1 MLSNEI
7 LDGLDVVTCRCLE
20 LRNPCDIR
28 IAEVR
33 RDVTQGKTLIGA
45 KFRTE
50 KTLIREANQPLN
62 FHVNPSTIESRFG
75 QMLTDLGDRTVV
87 ATVQRTERLGR
98 KDHISILAV
107 LSPRAVC
114 APPFHRH
121 TVAMQGGCHVLHA
134 VMVISA
140 NLVNTTNLLD
150 GAIADLERSI
160 ARSGWAGPARI
171 AYDDVATEFRS
182 RLIALVTRAQ
192 SLG

>member
-1 MLSNEI
+1 M
-7 LDGLDVVTCRCLE
+7 
-20 LRNPCDIR
+20 P
-28 IAEVR
+28 
-33 RDVTQGKTLIGA
+33 
-45 KFRTE
+45 
-50 KTLIREANQPLN
+50 
-62 FHVNPSTIESRFG
+62 
-75 QMLTDLGDRTVV
+75 
-87 ATVQRTERLGR
+87 
-98 KDHISILAV
+98 
-107 LSPRAVC
+107 
-114 APPFHRH
+114 
-121 TVAMQGGCHVLHA
+121 GGCHVLHA